1 MAAQPQRE
9 WFEKDYYK
17 VLGVPETATDKEIR
31 RAYRKLAKE
40 HHPDSNPGHEETFKE
55 ISAAYDVLSDDEKR
69 TAYDE
74 VRRLGPMAG
83 GFGPGGFGAG
93 GPGAGP
99 GGFTFTTEDVGD
111 LGGLGDLFGNLFGG
125 GGGMGGRRRGQTV
138 GPRRGDDLETELHLS
153 FLDAVNGVTTTV
165 NLTSEVG
172 CHTCHGSGAA
182 PGTMP
187 VVCPMCGGRGAVE
200 DNQGPFSFSRP
211 CPRCSGRGTIV
222 ESPCPTCKGSGVERR
237 PRQVKVRIPAGVDD
251 GQRIRLKG
259 CGGAGRNGGPPG
271 DLYVVVHVA
280 PHELFKRSGKDLLLT
295 VPVTFPEA
303 ALGAEIKVPTLDGGP
318 VTLRIP
324 AGTRSG
330 RTFRVKGRGVPLSKG
345 AGDLLVTTEVA
356 VPAKL
361 TAEQREA
368 VETLAETT
376 KASPR
381 AHLGV

>member
-17 VLGVPETATDKEIR
+17 VLGVPETATEKEIR

-40 HHPDSNPGHEETFKE
+40 HHPDAQPGSEDRFKE
-55 ISAAYDVLSDDEKR
+55 ISGAYDVLSDEAKR
-69 TAYDE
+69 KEYDE

-83 GFGPGGFGAG
+83 GAFGGGG
-93 GPGAGP
+93 GPAGSAV
-99 GGFTFTTEDVGD
+99 TFTTDD
-111 LGGLGDLFGNLFGG
+111 LGDLGDLFGNLFGG
-125 GGGMGGRRRGQTV
+125 GRGRGRSRAGGGPGPQRGA
-138 GPRRGDDLETELHLS
+138 DLEAELHLS
-153 FLDAVNGVTTTV
+153 FLDAVNGLTTTV
-165 NLTSEVG
+165 NLTSEAP

-182 PGTMP
+182 PGTSP
-187 VVCPMCGGRGAVE
+187 VPCPECGGRGVLA
-200 DNQGPFSFSRP
+200 DNQGLFSFSRA
-211 CPRCSGRGTIV
+211 CPRCGGRGTVV
-222 ESPCPTCKGSGVERR
+222 ESPCPTCRGTGLERR

-259 CGGAGRNGGPPG
+259 RGGAGRNGGPPG

-280 PHELFKRSGKDLLLT
+280 PHELFNRKGRDLLLT

-330 RTFRVKGRGVPLSKG
+330 RTFRVRGRVVPKGKGV
-345 AGDLLVTTEVA
+345 GDLLVTVEVA

-361 TAEQREA
+361 SASERDAIEA
-368 VETLAETT
+368 LAEATT
-376 KASPR
+376 EDPR
-381 AHLGV
+381 RHLGV

>member
-259 CGGAGRNGGPPG
+259 RGGAGRNGGPPG
-271 DLYVVVHVA
+271 DLHVGVHVA
-280 PHELFKRSGKDLLLT
+280 PHEPFKRTGKDLLLT